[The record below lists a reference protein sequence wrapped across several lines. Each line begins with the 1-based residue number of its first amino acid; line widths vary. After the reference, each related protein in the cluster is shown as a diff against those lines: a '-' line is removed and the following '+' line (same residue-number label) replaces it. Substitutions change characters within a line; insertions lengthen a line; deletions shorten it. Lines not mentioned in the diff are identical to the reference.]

1 MLSRDWD
8 GIFFL
13 DEFSSVSYTSNVFT
27 LPTSTFLLSSKSF
40 LLLQKLYFKMMDTH
54 QIVYSKNV
62 VEFVTVAS
70 EFCTS
75 IENAAKISTEA
86 NLQKMQKLVPLLY
99 LKAAMLPKT
108 ERVLDEELEKYI
120 TELDYNV
127 LHQKWLQLLN
137 EYDSFYEV
145 FDPAIQ
151 FAQETVTA
159 SISEN
164 LLDIYQDLKNFLIA
178 YSIGNEEVMNDALAE
193 CIEHFEE
200 FWGQQLVNV
209 FRAIHMLVYSNIDFS
224 KVKNNVEV
232 QPGKGNPKWLDSF
245 WGTDED
251 TEDV

>member
-1 MLSRDWD
+1 
-8 GIFFL
+8 
-13 DEFSSVSYTSNVFT
+13 
-27 LPTSTFLLSSKSF
+27 
-40 LLLQKLYFKMMDTH
+40 MDTH

-70 EFCTS
+70 EYCIS
-75 IENAAKISTEA
+75 VEHVAKNTAEV
-86 NLQKMQKLVPLLY
+86 NLQILQKLLPLLY

-120 TELDYNV
+120 SELDYNM

-145 FDPAIQ
+145 FDPSIQ
-151 FAQETVTA
+151 FGQETVTA

-164 LLDIYQDLKNFLIA
+164 LLDIYQDLKNFLVA

-193 CIEHFEE
+193 CVEHFEE

-209 FRAIHMLVYSNIDFS
+209 FRAVHMLVYSNADFD
-224 KVKNNVEV
+224 KKINNDEV
-232 QPGKGNPKWLDSF
+232 RPGKGNPKWLDSF

-251 TEDV
+251 ADDV